1 MEKWIDNMNEMF
13 SNHCWTDNNRVAITY
28 IEKDNA
34 IVVRV
39 LNAMRVIS
47 ILEYSEY
54 GLMMKIMNTVDELYY
69 ERENN

>member
-28 IEKDNA
+28 IKENDA

-39 LNAMRVIS
+39 LRDMR
-47 ILEYSEY
+47 ILRVDDYSEY
-54 GLMMKIMNTVDELYY
+54 GLMMKIMETVNELYY
-69 ERENN
+69 DKKEN

>member
-28 IEKDNA
+28 IKENDA

-39 LNAMRVIS
+39 LSNMR
-47 ILEYSEY
+47 ILRVDDYSEY
-54 GLMMKIMNTVDELYY
+54 GLMMKIMETVNELYY
-69 ERENN
+69 DKKEN